1 MLKRAFDIV
10 VSFLGLV
17 LLSPLLL
24 FIAILVIV
32 DSKGGIFFIQQRVG
46 MNGDLFNL
54 IKFRTMAINS
64 EKGSSLTIGGKDS
77 RITRVGYYLRK
88 FKIDELPQL
97 FNVLKGDMSIVGP
110 RPELQKYVNMY
121 NESQMEVLKIRPG
134 ITDLASIKYRN
145 ESELLFTS
153 SNPEEFYVSKLMPE
167 KLKLNKEYMAN
178 SSFLGD
184 MRIIFKTFIAI
195 FK

>member
-145 ESELLFTS
+145 ESELLFAS